1 MNFLQRNLFI
11 KLRSENFG
19 TDEELEP
26 MTTFKM
32 QKIAKMMK
40 NLSDIPEGEVRMNN
54 SFLNRRLT
62 KIQDD
67 ERHAIDTSIE
77 TVYLLRI
84 IVGNVNSILKNGINL
99 KGIIQLGNYLRTKG
113 DKVDFVKLEKWLA
126 KLRIQRIAQL
136 EGSVLITFFDFE
148 QRIAEL
154 FGIES
159 ALGFYVYH
167 RQQVLISRTALSLEI
182 LQLCL
187 LWNLGTVEV
196 IGPNLESV
204 SVSQVDVFLIL
215 GIYVGS
221 AFCSFQIDISHLRVI
236 TYSFP
241 KDVSLVMAEVNT
253 MNMTAGIF
261 TLHLS
266 VKPKGKYYGNNCYD
280 TSFHNCKDTK
290 NV

>member
-32 QKIAKMMK
+32 QKIAQMMK

-84 IVGNVNSILKNGINL
+84 IVGNVNSILKSGINL
-99 KGIIQLGNYLRTKG
+99 KGIIQLGNDLRTKG
-113 DKVDFVKLEKWLA
+113 DKVDFVKLEKWLTR
-126 KLRIQRIAQL
+126 LRIQRIAQL

-148 QRIAEL
+148 QDEIPFVRHVEPGAYKHTLRSLYYNITEHQDIQFEQNNAGFVHTTGGTMRKNL
-154 FGIES
+154 RRSMRFLQYAPIETMS
-159 ALGFYVYH
+159 NFMNNFF
-167 RQQVLISRTALSLEI
+167 RSLSEI
-182 LQLCL
+182 
-187 LWNLGTVEV
+187 E
-196 IGPNLESV
+196 E
-204 SVSQVDVFLIL
+204 
-215 GIYVGS
+215 
-221 AFCSFQIDISHLRVI
+221 
-236 TYSFP
+236 
-241 KDVSLVMAEVNT
+241 
-253 MNMTAGIF
+253 
-261 TLHLS
+261 
-266 VKPKGKYYGNNCYD
+266 
-280 TSFHNCKDTK
+280 
-290 NV
+290 